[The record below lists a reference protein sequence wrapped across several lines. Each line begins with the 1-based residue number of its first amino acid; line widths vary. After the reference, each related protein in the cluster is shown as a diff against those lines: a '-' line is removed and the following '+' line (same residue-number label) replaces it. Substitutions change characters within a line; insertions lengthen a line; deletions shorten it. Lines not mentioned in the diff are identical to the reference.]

1 MSRFFEALKEASRSN
16 PDLRES
22 VPNGYPD
29 APTVNRSYP
38 DAPAVNRSDP
48 PPAPEAGIDP
58 APVAWADPPRSAGT
72 PRLEVPY
79 SPPDLPPLETPEAA
93 ASSWTGTAFDPE
105 AVFNGFAPRRNAYSG
120 GRKVE
125 ISLDPKAPLIPNA
138 SGNLVLERYRRLRTK
153 IQQMH
158 ATQPINSLLVASPG
172 QGDGKTVTVLNMAWS
187 FGMLPSFKVLVIDGD
202 LRRQGIGH
210 ALRFLDGPGF
220 SNLLDG
226 SASLDDVVCRADSLP
241 FHVMIAGTSK
251 KSPAEL
257 LTASVLQRSIR
268 EMTQYFDLIL
278 VDSPPVNLVT
288 DAQMLA
294 GVCDGVLLVGRA
306 LATTTKSLEK
316 SLQDLVQFRIVGTVL
331 NGATVH
337 ERRGY
342 YNNGYLGYGR
352 AKA

>member
-16 PDLRES
+16 PDLSEG
-22 VPNGYPD
+22 VPTGYPEV
-29 APTVNRSYP
+29 PSVN
-38 DAPAVNRSDP
+38 NSDT
-48 PPAPEAGIDP
+48 PPAPKAGNDV
-58 APVAWADPPRSAGT
+58 APVAWADPPRSAAT
-72 PRLEVPY
+72 PGPEIPY
-79 SPPDLPPLETPEAA
+79 SPPDPPPAETAGVDAPPRTA
-93 ASSWTGTAFDPE
+93 TAFDPE
-105 AVFNGFAPRRNAYSG
+105 AMFHSFTPRRSAFSG
-120 GRKVE
+120 GRKIE
-125 ISLDPKAPLIPNA
+125 ISLDPKVPLIPNA
-138 SGNLVLERYRRLRTK
+138 SDDLVLERYRRLRTK

-158 ATQPINSLLVASPG
+158 ATQPINSLLVTSPG

-202 LRRQGIGH
+202 LRRKGVGQ
-210 ALRFLDGPGF
+210 ALGLSNGPGF

-226 SASLDDVVCRADSLP
+226 SASLDEVVCRADGLP
-241 FHVMIAGTSK
+241 FHVMIAGTST

-257 LTASVLQRSIR
+257 LTASELQRGIR
-268 EMTQYFDLIL
+268 EMTQSFDLVL

-294 GVCDGVLLVGRA
+294 GVCDGVLVVGRA

-316 SLQDLVQFRIVGTVL
+316 SLQDLAQFRIVGTVL

-342 YNNGYLGYGR
+342 YNSGYSGNGR
-352 AKA
+352 AKG